1 MAYHGHDSYLTY
13 GKESTFGQKASS
25 PDKWIG
31 IVQSFSPE
39 ETNNLQTQYGLGSR
53 NYIQSRVGAK
63 NFGGSTEYLVQ
74 DVDMLE
80 FALGS
85 MTDNLDGTYDFN
97 EANDLPSM
105 TLQSGILGSTDFVR
119 EYVGAKI
126 DTFTLTAEKEEALT
140 AEYDFIAKDM
150 DDSVA
155 SGTQPVADTSS
166 YFMFYEGKVTVDG
179 VEQALVEEFELELSN
194 GLERLFAVN
203 GENTPARIQEGN
215 REYSLSLSFIFED
228 TAQWDLWK
236 NGTAFDVKLDFT
248 APDGRIINI
257 TASNCKYDSNEIE
270 LGSDDYMVQELEAK
284 VQSVSAK
291 FTEAG
296 A

>member
-13 GKESTFGQKASS
+13 GKETEFGVKASA
-25 PDKWIG
+25 PDKWVG

-39 ETNNLQTQYGLGSR
+39 ESNNVQTQYGLGSR
-53 NYIQSRVGAK
+53 NFIQSRVGAK
-63 NFGGSTEYLVQ
+63 NFGGSYEYLVQ
-74 DVDMLE
+74 DIDMLE

-85 MTDNLDGTYDFN
+85 KTDNGDGTVDFN
-97 EANDLPSM
+97 EANDLPSL
-105 TLQSGILGSTDFVR
+105 TLHSGVLGSTDFIR
-119 EYVGAKI
+119 EYVGSKI
-126 DTFTLTAEKEEALT
+126 DSMTLSAEKEDALT
-140 AEYDFIAKDM
+140 AEVDFLSKTM
-150 DDSVA
+150 DDTET
-155 SGTQPVADTSS
+155 SGTAPVADTSS

-203 GENTPARIQEGN
+203 GENAPARIQEGN
-215 REYSLSLSFIFED
+215 REYTLSLSFIFED
-228 TAQWDLWK
+228 TAQWELWK
-236 NGTAFDVKLDFT
+236 SGAAFDVSLDFA
-248 APDGRIINI
+248 APDGREIHLEA
-257 TASNCKYDSNEIE
+257 TNCKYDSNEIE

-291 FTEAG
+291 FTSA